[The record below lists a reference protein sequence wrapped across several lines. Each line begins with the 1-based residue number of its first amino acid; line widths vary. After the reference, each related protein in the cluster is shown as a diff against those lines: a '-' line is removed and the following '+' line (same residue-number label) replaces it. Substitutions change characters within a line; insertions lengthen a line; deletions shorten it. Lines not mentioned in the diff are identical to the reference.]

1 VRLNP
6 VPGDDA
12 SPTLV
17 PRSGNLLP
25 LNCAPG
31 ITAQCICEK
40 KLVQCPMRSGNSIA
54 NTSVRMFTRYGGGV
68 YGGGSA
74 EEGLVF

>member
-6 VPGDDA
+6 ALGDAA
-12 SPTLV
+12 SPILV

-40 KLVQCPMRSGNSIA
+40 KLVQCPVRSGNSIA
-54 NTSVRMFTRYGGGV
+54 DSYR
-68 YGGGSA
+68 
-74 EEGLVF
+74 